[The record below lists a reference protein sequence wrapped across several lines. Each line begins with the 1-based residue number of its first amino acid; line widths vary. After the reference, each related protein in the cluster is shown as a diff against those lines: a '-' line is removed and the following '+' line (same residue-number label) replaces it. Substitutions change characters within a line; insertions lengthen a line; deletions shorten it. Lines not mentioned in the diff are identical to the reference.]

1 MSTLFHSRR
10 AWMIAGILAAVAIAI
25 VLAVVYSGG
34 GGSGVGY

>member
-10 AWMIAGILAAVAIAI
+10 AWIVIATLVAIAI
-25 VLAVVYSGG
+25 VVLLVAYSG